1 MMWVFYAAQ
10 HGLQLAGAVAEAG
23 VRRLVIGVG
32 KTAVFPIRTVAGR
45 LGMGDCWEKKQ
56 GLLQLPQ

>member
-1 MMWVFYAAQ
+1 MHFALENI
-10 HGLQLAGAVAEAG
+10 GFCLPAGEAG